1 MNRRMKSALLV
12 GALLATNPMQVYA
25 QDDYDKGE
33 THTYDGQQ
41 GDYDKGRDHL
51 YRRWGDHHQG
61 GTHTYDGRQGDYDK
75 GRTHLYRRWGD
86 HYKGEKHTHNSQCGH
101 KVYSVPE
108 PSTLALMSLAILC
121 LAFMRK
127 KK

>member
-41 GDYDKGRDHL
+41 GDYDKGR
-51 YRRWGDHHQG
+51 
-61 GTHTYDGRQGDYDK
+61 
-75 GRTHLYRRWGD
+75 THLYRRWGD
-86 HYKGEKHTHNSQCGH
+86 HYKGGTHTHNSQSGH

>member
-1 MNRRMKSALLV
+1 MNIRMKSALLV
-12 GALLATNPMQVYA
+12 GALLATNSMQVYA
-25 QDDYDKGE
+25 QEYYDKGE
-33 THTYDGQQ
+33 TQTYNGQQ
-41 GDYDKGRDHL
+41 EDYDKGRNHL
-51 YRRWGDHHQG
+51 YRRWGDHYEG
-61 GTHTYDGRQGDYDK
+61 GTQTYDGRQGDYDK

-86 HYKGEKHTHNSQCGH
+86 HHKDGTHTHNSQCGH